1 MTSRVK
7 PNNYNYFSGGAL
19 ACIILLLSGPIL
31 YYFYTPN
38 LSFANR
44 AYGQVGT
51 VEVEDGR
58 VKIGHGQVG
67 TVEVEDGR
75 VKIGHG
81 QVGTVDDERSDGSSS
96 NADEARTPPKS
107 TQDTKSEDSLR
118 AQQAQPTTAPTPPA
132 PTTTA
137 PTTTAPTTTAPT
149 TTPTENAKGEDNT
162 SAQSTGPVRFT
173 FVDSFWTDYT
183 SLGGVVAST
192 SSETTTAQPLPPAI
206 KQEVEPGEGEAILAV
221 VLRNRGF
228 ADATSISGSL
238 DLPSDFR
245 ALVTPEDVDSD
256 TALASYNGI
265 VKAGQTFTLYFRV
278 EITADSQVGREYTGE
293 LKIRYFK
300 VDEQEDE
307 DTRSTTLDIP
317 FRLSGKVVLSTTAV
331 MTSSNNST
339 LGTGSSLSQ
348 MVSVNPGIVN
358 PLKIEITNNGSA
370 IATGVIVNVLPSSA
384 ISSSNV
390 QSGGDG
396 SSNANNNNSAESTTS
411 APVQQ
416 PLSSSS
422 TPATMVI
429 VGSPTFNIGL
439 IDANERKEI
448 VPTIFPADTAAGTL
462 TTLNIQISYNDA
474 YGNKRTQNQV
484 LGVQISPE
492 SPQSGLNVLP
502 TSLASSYRLPESL
515 LPPLTHTS
523 FGTSP
528 SNNTM
533 SGSDISS
540 GSTSTNSSSTQ
551 PQSIQIAAGSVQDLS
566 FAIANNNNAGV
577 SIADAVVSLTSESSA
592 VRILGDSRWNLHS
605 IAAGSQQEL
614 STRVYASTSLIGSPV
629 FFTVTMQYIRNG
641 NELRTESFQLGAIV
655 VGNIRISV
663 NDVTISYIGDTPT
676 LVGNLLNEGNTP
688 ALFTK
693 IELLLQSTTQGKPQL
708 LRPTI
713 SSEFL
718 GDLAVNSPLAFNIPL
733 QIAQENTTQQVTGDG
748 YPISVRITYSDEL
761 RNTHELVVNETISLE
776 PIQPRTGQ
784 QIGSPSQENAVVNNG
799 FVDAYWADSVAT
811 SPSTTSSN
819 LSNAAG
825 SIASTLPA
833 EREVGPGEGPSFLAV
848 VLSNT
853 AFSDITGIIGYLQL
867 PEGFAAATT
876 PAATT
881 STNDSSANTSSG
893 QTSIASLSNIVRAG
907 QTYTLYF
914 KVNVLETAQKGFH
927 EALLRINYFK
937 VPEPEPGTYRVQ
949 TITVPFELPGKVI
962 LDASSETNDLVPG
975 EPNEVKLMIRNT
987 GSADAHSVI
996 VNINAIGG
1004 SIITNDAGDEE
1015 TTSGDNVSSN
1025 ESDSGGQASQQQQ
1038 EQQQPST

>member
-1 MTSRVK
+1 MTSRVR
-7 PNNYNYFSGGAL
+7 PNNCNYFSVGAL
-19 ACIILLLSGPIL
+19 ACIILLLSGSIQF
-31 YYFYTPN
+31 YFYMTN

-44 AYGQVGT
+44 AYGQLGN
-51 VEVEDGR
+51 VEVGDGR
-58 VKIGHGQVG
+58 VKIGDGQLG
-67 TVEVEDGR
+67 NVEVGDGR
-75 VKIGHG
+75 VKIGDG
-81 QVGTVDDERSDGSSS
+81 QLGNVDDERSEGSSDS
-96 NADEARTPPKS
+96 NDDETPPKS
-107 TQDTKSEDSLR
+107 TQDTKSQDSLPP
-118 AQQAQPTTAPTPPA
+118 QQAQPTTTP
-132 PTTTA
+132 
-137 PTTTAPTTTAPT
+137 
-149 TTPTENAKGEDNT
+149 TTPTENAKSEDN
-162 SAQSTGPVRFT
+162 SSDQSTGPVRFT

-183 SLGGVVAST
+183 SLGGVIAST

-206 KQEVEPGEGEAILAV
+206 KQEVAPGEGEAILAV

-278 EITADSQVGREYTGE
+278 EITADSQVAREYTGE

-416 PLSSSS
+416 SLSSSS

-439 IDANERKEI
+439 IDANETKEI
-448 VPTIFPADTAAGTL
+448 VPTIFPADIAAGTL

-502 TSLASSYRLPESL
+502 TSSASLYRLPESL

-533 SGSDISS
+533 SGNDSS
-540 GSTSTNSSSTQ
+540 SSTGTNSSSTQ

-566 FAIANNNNAGV
+566 FAISNNNNAGV

-693 IELLLQSTTQGKPQL
+693 IELLQPSTQGKPQL
-708 LRPTI
+708 LRPTV
-713 SSEFL
+713 SSEVL

-733 QIAQENTTQQVTGDG
+733 QSAQQNTAQEVTVDG
-748 YPISVRITYSDEL
+748 YPISLRITYSDEL
-761 RNTHELVVNETISLE
+761 RNPHELVVDETISLE
-776 PIQPRTGQ
+776 PIQPRTDQ
-784 QIGSPSQENAVVNNG
+784 QTGSPSQQNAAVNNG
-799 FVDAYWADSVAT
+799 FVDAYWADSVAA

-833 EREVGPGEGPSFLAV
+833 EREVGPGEGPSILAV

-867 PEGFAAATT
+867 PAGFAAATT
-876 PAATT
+876 PAAT
-881 STNDSSANTSSG
+881 SATNNSSANTSSG
-893 QTSIASLSNIVRAG
+893 QTSIASLSNVVRAG

-949 TITVPFELPGKVI
+949 TTTVPFELPGKVI

-975 EPNEVKLMIRNT
+975 EPNEVKLMIRNR

-996 VNINAIGG
+996 ININAIGG
-1004 SIITNDAGDEE
+1004 SIITNEPGDEGS
-1015 TTSGDNVSSN
+1015 TGGDNASSN
-1025 ESDSGGQASQQQQ
+1025 ESVSGGQASQQQQ

>member
-38 LSFANR
+38 LSFSNR
-44 AYGQVGT
+44 AYGQLGA

-58 VKIGHGQVG
+58 VKIGHGQLG
-67 TVEVEDGR
+67 AVEVEDGR

-81 QVGTVDDERSDGSSS
+81 QLGAVDDEHSEGGGSSS
-96 NADEARTPPKS
+96 NADEARTPLKS
-107 TQDTKSEDSLR
+107 TQDTESEDSLP
-118 AQQAQPTTAPTPPA
+118 AQQAQPTTAPA
-132 PTTTA
+132 TTA
-137 PTTTAPTTTAPT
+137 PATTAPA

-206 KQEVEPGEGEAILAV
+206 KQEVAPGEGEAILAV

-238 DLPSDFR
+238 DLPSGFR
-245 ALVTPEDVDSD
+245 ALVTPEHVDSD

-331 MTSSNNST
+331 MTSSNNSM

-448 VPTIFPADTAAGTL
+448 VPTIFPADIAAGTL
-462 TTLNIQISYNDA
+462 TTLNI
-474 YGNKRTQNQV
+474 
-484 LGVQISPE
+484 
-492 SPQSGLNVLP
+492 
-502 TSLASSYRLPESL
+502 
-515 LPPLTHTS
+515 
-523 FGTSP
+523 
-528 SNNTM
+528 
-533 SGSDISS
+533 
-540 GSTSTNSSSTQ
+540 
-551 PQSIQIAAGSVQDLS
+551 
-566 FAIANNNNAGV
+566 
-577 SIADAVVSLTSESSA
+577 
-592 VRILGDSRWNLHS
+592 
-605 IAAGSQQEL
+605 
-614 STRVYASTSLIGSPV
+614 
-629 FFTVTMQYIRNG
+629 
-641 NELRTESFQLGAIV
+641 
-655 VGNIRISV
+655 
-663 NDVTISYIGDTPT
+663 
-676 LVGNLLNEGNTP
+676 
-688 ALFTK
+688 
-693 IELLLQSTTQGKPQL
+693 
-708 LRPTI
+708 
-713 SSEFL
+713 
-718 GDLAVNSPLAFNIPL
+718 
-733 QIAQENTTQQVTGDG
+733 
-748 YPISVRITYSDEL
+748 
-761 RNTHELVVNETISLE
+761 
-776 PIQPRTGQ
+776 
-784 QIGSPSQENAVVNNG
+784 
-799 FVDAYWADSVAT
+799 
-811 SPSTTSSN
+811 
-819 LSNAAG
+819 
-825 SIASTLPA
+825 
-833 EREVGPGEGPSFLAV
+833 
-848 VLSNT
+848 
-853 AFSDITGIIGYLQL
+853 
-867 PEGFAAATT
+867 
-876 PAATT
+876 
-881 STNDSSANTSSG
+881 
-893 QTSIASLSNIVRAG
+893 
-907 QTYTLYF
+907 
-914 KVNVLETAQKGFH
+914 
-927 EALLRINYFK
+927 
-937 VPEPEPGTYRVQ
+937 
-949 TITVPFELPGKVI
+949 
-962 LDASSETNDLVPG
+962 
-975 EPNEVKLMIRNT
+975 
-987 GSADAHSVI
+987 
-996 VNINAIGG
+996 
-1004 SIITNDAGDEE
+1004 
-1015 TTSGDNVSSN
+1015 
-1025 ESDSGGQASQQQQ
+1025 
-1038 EQQQPST
+1038 

>member
-7 PNNYNYFSGGAL
+7 PNNYNYFSGGALAL

-58 VKIGHGQVG
+58 VKIGQGQVG
-67 TVEVEDGR
+67 T
-75 VKIGHG
+75 I
-81 QVGTVDDERSDGSSS
+81 DDERSEGSRS

-107 TQDTKSEDSLR
+107 TQDTKSEDSLPAQQAQPTTAR
-118 AQQAQPTTAPTPPA
+118 TPPKSTQDTKSEDSLPAQQAQPTTAPA
-132 PTTTA
+132 TTA
-137 PTTTAPTTTAPT
+137 PATTAPA

-206 KQEVEPGEGEAILAV
+206 KQEVAPGEGEAILAV
-221 VLRNRGF
+221 VLRIRGF

-238 DLPSDFR
+238 DLPSGFR
-245 ALVTPEDVDSD
+245 ALVTPEHVDSD

-300 VDEQEDE
+300 VDEQGDE

-331 MTSSNNST
+331 MTSSNNSM

-484 LGVQISPE
+484 LGIQISPE
-492 SPQSGLNVLP
+492 SPQSGLSVLP
-502 TSLASSYRLPESL
+502 TSSASLYRLPESL

-533 SGSDISS
+533 SGNDSS
-540 GSTSTNSSSTQ
+540 SSSSTGTNSSSTQ

-566 FAIANNNNAGV
+566 FAISNNNNAGV

-614 STRVYASTSLIGSPV
+614 STRVYASTSLIG
-629 FFTVTMQYIRNG
+629 
-641 NELRTESFQLGAIV
+641 
-655 VGNIRISV
+655 
-663 NDVTISYIGDTPT
+663 
-676 LVGNLLNEGNTP
+676 
-688 ALFTK
+688 
-693 IELLLQSTTQGKPQL
+693 
-708 LRPTI
+708 
-713 SSEFL
+713 
-718 GDLAVNSPLAFNIPL
+718 
-733 QIAQENTTQQVTGDG
+733 
-748 YPISVRITYSDEL
+748 
-761 RNTHELVVNETISLE
+761 
-776 PIQPRTGQ
+776 
-784 QIGSPSQENAVVNNG
+784 
-799 FVDAYWADSVAT
+799 
-811 SPSTTSSN
+811 
-819 LSNAAG
+819 
-825 SIASTLPA
+825 
-833 EREVGPGEGPSFLAV
+833 
-848 VLSNT
+848 
-853 AFSDITGIIGYLQL
+853 
-867 PEGFAAATT
+867 
-876 PAATT
+876 
-881 STNDSSANTSSG
+881 
-893 QTSIASLSNIVRAG
+893 
-907 QTYTLYF
+907 
-914 KVNVLETAQKGFH
+914 
-927 EALLRINYFK
+927 
-937 VPEPEPGTYRVQ
+937 
-949 TITVPFELPGKVI
+949 
-962 LDASSETNDLVPG
+962 
-975 EPNEVKLMIRNT
+975 
-987 GSADAHSVI
+987 
-996 VNINAIGG
+996 
-1004 SIITNDAGDEE
+1004 
-1015 TTSGDNVSSN
+1015 
-1025 ESDSGGQASQQQQ
+1025 
-1038 EQQQPST
+1038 

>member
-38 LSFANR
+38 LSFSNR
-44 AYGQVGT
+44 AYGQLGA

-58 VKIGHGQVG
+58 VKIGHGQLG
-67 TVEVEDGR
+67 AVEVEDGR

-81 QVGTVDDERSDGSSS
+81 QLGAVDDEHSEGSSS

-107 TQDTKSEDSLR
+107 TQDTKSEDSLPAQQAQPTTAR
-118 AQQAQPTTAPTPPA
+118 TPPKSTQDTKSEDSLPAQQAQPTTAPA
-132 PTTTA
+132 TTA
-137 PTTTAPTTTAPT
+137 PATTAPA

-206 KQEVEPGEGEAILAV
+206 KQEVAPGEGEAILAV

-238 DLPSDFR
+238 DLPSGFR
-245 ALVTPEDVDSD
+245 ALVTPEHVDSD

-384 ISSSNV
+384 ISSSTA

-396 SSNANNNNSAESTTS
+396 SSNANNNNSAESTTPAS
-411 APVQQ
+411 VQQ

-422 TPATMVI
+422 SPATMVI

-502 TSLASSYRLPESL
+502 TSSASLYRLPESL

-533 SGSDISS
+533 SGSDSS
-540 GSTSTNSSSTQ
+540 SSTGTNSSSTQ

-566 FAIANNNNAGV
+566 FAISNNNNAGV

-676 LVGNLLNEGNTP
+676 LVGNL
-688 ALFTK
+688 
-693 IELLLQSTTQGKPQL
+693 
-708 LRPTI
+708 
-713 SSEFL
+713 
-718 GDLAVNSPLAFNIPL
+718 
-733 QIAQENTTQQVTGDG
+733 
-748 YPISVRITYSDEL
+748 
-761 RNTHELVVNETISLE
+761 
-776 PIQPRTGQ
+776 
-784 QIGSPSQENAVVNNG
+784 
-799 FVDAYWADSVAT
+799 
-811 SPSTTSSN
+811 
-819 LSNAAG
+819 
-825 SIASTLPA
+825 
-833 EREVGPGEGPSFLAV
+833 
-848 VLSNT
+848 
-853 AFSDITGIIGYLQL
+853 
-867 PEGFAAATT
+867 
-876 PAATT
+876 
-881 STNDSSANTSSG
+881 
-893 QTSIASLSNIVRAG
+893 
-907 QTYTLYF
+907 
-914 KVNVLETAQKGFH
+914 
-927 EALLRINYFK
+927 
-937 VPEPEPGTYRVQ
+937 
-949 TITVPFELPGKVI
+949 
-962 LDASSETNDLVPG
+962 
-975 EPNEVKLMIRNT
+975 
-987 GSADAHSVI
+987 
-996 VNINAIGG
+996 
-1004 SIITNDAGDEE
+1004 
-1015 TTSGDNVSSN
+1015 
-1025 ESDSGGQASQQQQ
+1025 
-1038 EQQQPST
+1038 